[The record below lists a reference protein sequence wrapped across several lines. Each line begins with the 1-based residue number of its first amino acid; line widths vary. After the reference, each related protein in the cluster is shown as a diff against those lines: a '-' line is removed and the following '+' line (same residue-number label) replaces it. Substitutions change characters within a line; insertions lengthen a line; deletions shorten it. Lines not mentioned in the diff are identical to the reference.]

1 MVKDLKINSFI
12 WNFII
17 ACFRSYMV
25 ALTLQEEQKKQDDN
39 NKSWNEYKH
48 NTLGVS
54 DHITELVP

>member
-1 MVKDLKINSFI
+1 
-12 WNFII
+12 
-17 ACFRSYMV
+17 MV